1 MMRARPI
8 LAATATAAA
17 AALVALAGCAPGAS
31 VAPMATYGPN
41 PTLVD
46 QAHGLLPVVK
56 IAKVVGWPA
65 GRTPVAAP
73 DLKVAAFATGLDHP
87 RWMLALPNGDVLVAE
102 SDGPGYEKPK
112 GLRGFAEK
120 TLMKSAGAANKSP
133 NKIILLRD
141 SNGDGVADQRFVL
154 LQNLNSPLGMA
165 FVGGRLYVANT
176 DSIVSVPFTPGDTQ
190 VTAAPVKLTD
200 LPGGPVDHHWTKN
213 IIPSADGS
221 KLFASIGSNS
231 NVGDNG
237 PAAEVNRAD
246 ILEVDIATGQWR
258 IFAGGLRNPVGMDLE
273 PVTGALWT
281 AVNERDELGDNLVP
295 DYMTSVKDG
304 AFYGW
309 PYSYYGQHLDTRP
322 KDRRPDLVAKAIAPD
337 YALGAHT
344 ASLGLTFSKGELL
357 PAAYRGGV
365 FIGQHGSWNRSQPAG
380 YKVIYVAF
388 QGGKPVGY
396 PRDVLTGFLDDKGQ
410 AMGRPVGVTFDKAG
424 ALLVADDVGGV
435 IWRVTPK

>member
-1 MMRARPI
+1 MTKRHAV
-8 LAATATAAA
+8 LTAMLG
-17 AALVALAGCAPGAS
+17 ALVVAGCTPGPSAP
-31 VAPMATYGPN
+31 PMATFGPH

-46 QAHGLLPVVK
+46 QHHSLIPMVK
-56 IAKVVGWPA
+56 IAKVIGWPA
-65 GRTPVAAP
+65 GRTPVAPP

-87 RWMLALPNGDVLVAE
+87 RWMLSLPNGDVLVAE
-102 SDGPGYEKPK
+102 TNGPGYEKPT
-112 GLRGFAEK
+112 GVRGFFEK
-120 TLMKSAGAANKSP
+120 LLVGKAGAGERSP
-133 NKIILLRD
+133 NRIILLRD
-141 SNGDGVADQRFVL
+141 ANGDGVAETRTVL
-154 LQNLNSPLGMA
+154 LDTGLNSPLGMA
-165 FVGGRLYVANT
+165 LVGGRLYVANT
-176 DSIVSVPFTPGDTQ
+176 DSIVSYPFTPGQTKITDPGT
-190 VTAAPVKLTD
+190 KLTD
-200 LPGGPVDHHWTKN
+200 LPGGPIDHHWTKN
-213 IIPSADGS
+213 IVASADGS

-246 ILEVDIATGQWR
+246 ILEVNRQTGQWR
-258 IFAGGLRNPVGMDLE
+258 VFAGGLRNPVGMDFE
-273 PVTGALWT
+273 PTSGALWT

-322 KDRRPDLVAKAIAPD
+322 KDKRPDLVAKAIPPD

-344 ASLGLTFSKGELL
+344 ASLGLAFSKGDLL

-365 FIGQHGSWNRSQPAG
+365 FVGQHGSWNRSVPAG
-380 YKVIYVAF
+380 YKVIFVAF

-396 PRDVLTGFLDDKGQ
+396 PRDVLSGFLDDKGQ

>member
-1 MMRARPI
+1 M
-8 LAATATAAA
+8 
-17 AALVALAGCAPGAS
+17 LAGCSPGPKAG
-31 VAPMATYGPN
+31 PMATYGPN
-41 PTLVD
+41 PTLVA
-46 QAHGLLPVVK
+46 QAKGMIPVVK
-56 IAKVVGWPA
+56 IAKVVGWPS

-87 RWMLALPNGDVLVAE
+87 RWMLSLPNGDVLVAE
-102 SDGPGYEKPK
+102 SDGPGYEKPE

-120 TLMKSAGAANKSP
+120 TLMKDAGAATKSP

-141 SNGDGVADQRFVL
+141 TNGDGVADVRTVL
-154 LQNLNSPLGMA
+154 LDSGLNSPLGMA
-165 FVGGRLYVANT
+165 LADGRLYVANT
-176 DSIVSVPFTPGDTQ
+176 DSIVSYPFAPGETKI
-190 VTAAPVKLTD
+190 TAPGVKLTD
-200 LPGGPVDHHWTKN
+200 LPGGPIDHHWTKN
-213 IIPSADGS
+213 ILLSADGS
-221 KLFASIGSNS
+221 KLYASIGSNS

-246 ILEVDIATGQWR
+246 ILEVDRATGKWR
-258 IFAGGLRNPVGMDLE
+258 IFASGIRNPVGMGLE
-273 PVTGALWT
+273 PTTGALWT
-281 AVNERDELGDNLVP
+281 SVNERDELGDNLVP

-322 KDRRPDLVAKAIAPD
+322 KDQRPDLVAKAIPPD

-344 ASLGLTFSKGELL
+344 ASLGLTFSQGELL

-365 FIGQHGSWNRSQPAG
+365 FIGQHGSWNRSVPAG
-380 YKVIYVAF
+380 YKVIYIAF
-388 QGGKPVGY
+388 SGGKPVGY

-424 ALLVADDVGGV
+424 ALLVADDVGGA